1 MGKVA
6 KFKPEQYIDLM
17 MPSDDMDDYLE
28 NYHSKLVKCRK
39 DTTCHYCGATIKKG
53 DQALGEKCF
62 IDGAPYYIHDC
73 LDCVDDVIKGWDDR
87 AQARWE
93 KRAKKAGYV

>member
-1 MGKVA
+1 MSRQA
-6 KFKPEQYIDLM
+6 KFSPNEYAGLM

-39 DTTCHYCGATIKKG
+39 DTACHYCGAPIKKG
-53 DQALGEKCF
+53 DQAMAESCF

-73 LDCVDDVIKGWDDR
+73 LDCVEDVIKGWDDK

>member
-1 MGKVA
+1 MSRQA
-6 KFKPEQYIDLM
+6 KFSPNEYAGLM

-39 DTTCHYCGATIKKG
+39 DTACHYCGAQIKKG
-53 DQALGEKCF
+53 DQAMAESCF

-73 LDCVDDVIKGWDDR
+73 LDCVEDVIKGWDDK

>member
-1 MGKVA
+1 MSRTA
-6 KFKPEQYIDLM
+6 KYKPELYKNLE

-28 NYHSKLVKCRK
+28 SWSSKLVKCRK
-39 DTTCHYCGATIKKG
+39 DTTCHYCGTDIRRG

-62 IDGAPYYIHDC
+62 IDGKPYYIHDC
-73 LDCVDDVIKGWDDR
+73 LDCVEDVIKGWDDQ

-93 KRAKKAGYV
+93 ERAKKAGYL

>member
-39 DTTCHYCGATIKKG
+39 NTNCHYCGATIKKG
-53 DQALGEKCF
+53 DQAMAESCF

>member
-1 MGKVA
+1 MGRIA
-6 KFKPEQYIDLM
+6 KFGPEEYKDLE

-28 NYHSKLVKCRK
+28 NYHSKLVKVRK
-39 DTTCHYCGATIKKG
+39 DTACHYCGTTIHKG

-73 LDCVDDVIKGWDDR
+73 LDCVEDVIKGWDDE
-87 AQARWE
+87 AQDRWE
-93 KRAKKAGYV
+93 KRAKAAGYV

>member
-1 MGKVA
+1 MSRQA
-6 KFKPEQYIDLM
+6 KFSPNEYADLM

-39 DTTCHYCGATIKKG
+39 DTACHYCGAPIKKG
-53 DQALGEKCF
+53 DQAMAESCF

-73 LDCVDDVIKGWDDR
+73 LDCVEDVIKGWDDK

>member
-1 MGKVA
+1 MNRAA
-6 KFKPEQYIDLM
+6 KFKSELYIDLM
-17 MPSDDMDDYLE
+17 MPTDDMDDYLD

-73 LDCVDDVIKGWDDR
+73 LDCVEDVIIGWDDK
-87 AQARWE
+87 AQTRWE
-93 KRAKKAGYV
+93 KRAKKAGYT